1 MTVHDVN
8 SKARLNVPEDTF
20 NLRLTHAMNVIIALT
35 QSANQLN
42 LSHGQLH
49 SDINDLHDFVNIL
62 NNYNIS
68 QLSDALRSAQIAAR
82 PSITLSAF
90 ITDEMADISNMLYG
104 SLYIFNS
111 INGTILPL
119 VNQYANTITGNTAIG
134 RVNWSSAISYRDVL
148 MNLTKD
154 IMIDSV
160 RSLNLSSLSIEYA
173 LRLASNHT
181 DNQYGMAALANI
193 TRDIEDSYMRL
204 STTLR
209 SLNVTILMEDV
220 LLDMIDDNIT
230 DILDYID
237 SIDKLNLTDQYNLL
251 YNEHLSLS
259 QLYANLS
266 QSFSGLNYT
275 IEMIR
280 FQYNMLNESVNSTIE
295 RINDYYNQLVTGYR
309 DGRDAVNSSDMCI
322 SRGQDVL
329 NILTTFNSSITELQ
343 SQVISGLNAI
353 DDIRGVANVA
363 SEAVSNATIYLDD
376 VISDLMKGKPRAL
389 TAQMDTNNLE
399 IISEAIKLNSS
410 ELLNNSQ
417 SLVNASESS
426 LNDLHGRIS
435 SINETS
441 ALMDDVI
448 NDVNDTDERLAI
460 ASDSLQLNATAISA
474 NATDMVND
482 LMMVLS
488 STPVPDPS
496 LISDIEMFI
505 NSVDIEISSY
515 DIHNVTVSL
524 QDKLTNNLI
533 PQIARLN
540 EEYESIEREANRLRV
555 ILNSLPSVTCT

>member
-295 RINDYYNQLVTGYR
+295 RINDYYNQLINGYK

-488 STPVPDPS
+488 STPTPDPS

>member
-488 STPVPDPS
+488 STPTPDPS